1 LHTSLFLLLVVHGY
15 SQIPGAN
22 LLCDYCTLYSDKRIS
37 FLKMV
42 ITTKDSILK
51 KYYEANGQMSMF
63 GEDNL
68 DFKTVNLPYSSKYV
82 HLCSEFKL
90 KKVVVAEAE
99 ALEVI
104 HLPSLEIL
112 KHETKK
118 QLNLNFLTIQ

>member
-1 LHTSLFLLLVVHGY
+1 MT
-15 SQIPGAN
+15 
-22 LLCDYCTLYSDKRIS
+22 
-37 FLKMV
+37 
-42 ITTKDSILK
+42 ITTKDSMLK
-51 KYYEANGQMSMF
+51 KWYEYHGQQTMF

-99 ALEVI
+99 ALDVI
-104 HLPSLEIL
+104 HLSSLEIL